1 MVILLLAVAGHGV
14 EAKKPAREDSKV
26 KNIIYMIGDGMGLC
40 HVSMLQIEAG
50 YAPTAFDRAKNTALI
65 KTYSANNRVTDS
77 AADIRPNT
85 ELAGSC
91 PTALVSSLSWPRPRS
106 RIMLRA
112 LW

>member
-1 MVILLLAVAGHGV
+1 MKRLFMVILLLAVAGHGV

-40 HVSMLQIEAG
+40 HVSMLQIEAT
-50 YAPTAFDRAKNTALI
+50 AP
-65 KTYSANNRVTDS
+65 
-77 AADIRPNT
+77 
-85 ELAGSC
+85 
-91 PTALVSSLSWPRPRS
+91 VSSLSWPRPRS